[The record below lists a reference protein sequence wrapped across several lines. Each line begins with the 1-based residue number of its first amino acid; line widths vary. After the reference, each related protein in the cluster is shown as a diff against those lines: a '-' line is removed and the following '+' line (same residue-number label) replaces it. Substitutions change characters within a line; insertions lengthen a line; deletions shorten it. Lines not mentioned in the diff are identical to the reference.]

1 MGRPLRRDLGNDPL
15 HQVSVRINKCD
26 APAAP
31 DVLEDHGFD
40 EGGFPV
46 SVLPMRYIFDA
57 EDLVGVAKISPG
69 EVGDVGGV
77 HAP

>member
-1 MGRPLRRDLGNDPL
+1 
-15 HQVSVRINKCD
+15 VRINKCD
-26 APAAP
+26 ALAAP

-40 EGGFPV
+40 EGGFSGARLADEVHMGDPV
-46 SVLPMRYIFDA
+46 MVFDA
-57 EDLVGVAKISPG
+57 EDLVGAAKISTG